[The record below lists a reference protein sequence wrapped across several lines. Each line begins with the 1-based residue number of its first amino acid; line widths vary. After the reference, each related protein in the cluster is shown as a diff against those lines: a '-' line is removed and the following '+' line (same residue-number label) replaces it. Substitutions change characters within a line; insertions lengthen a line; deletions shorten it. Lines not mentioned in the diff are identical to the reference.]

1 MKAAFSKTT
10 ISSLFLILLLHN
22 SCKKENNN
30 LPTKGKGTVSLQ
42 LSQNGTMVEANG
54 NLKSANVNDFVVEI
68 YDKNNVLLK
77 SYAKLSD
84 VPAKIEL
91 DKGEYYAVAYSTNSS
106 KAAFDNPTYYGQ
118 SDHIVIV
125 GGDQKSAD
133 VKCYISNAKVT
144 VVYSDSV
151 KTKFYDY
158 SVKVFNLTD
167 TLQYIKDDTREGFF
181 KAGNLGIEAHLFFK
195 KIDGTSEEKV
205 LHGTI
210 SSAKAMKH
218 YQLLIDA
225 SIVKGN
231 SSISVTAIDSM
242 STEIVSISETPT
254 VQATKTVSQLVAGD
268 LLLTE
273 VMADP
278 DKVTD
283 TYGEWFEIYNNATF
297 PININGLIVKVGTKI
312 YTVSISHEMQIGEYV
327 FFGKDAQ
334 GGAGALVYYSSAI
347 SLVNSSGGI
356 QLLSTDGVTEIASM
370 TYTTAPTGASLS
382 LDPTKMTYTLA
393 KDPSSWC
400 TATQAYSTGDKGTP
414 GTANSA
420 CN

>member
-1 MKAAFSKTT
+1 MKALFSKTT
-10 ISSLFLILLLHN
+10 ISSLFLILLLHS

-30 LPTKGKGTVSLQ
+30 LPSKCKGTVSLQ

-54 NLKSANVNDFVVEI
+54 NLKSANINDFVVEI

-167 TLQYIKDDTREGFF
+167 TLQFIKDDTREGFF
-181 KAGNLGIEAHLFFK
+181 KAGNLGIEAHLFYK

-210 SSAKAMKH
+210 NSAKAMKH

-283 TYGEWFEIYNNATF
+283 TYGEWFEIYNNATY
-297 PININGLIVKVGTKI
+297 PININGLIVKVGTKT
-312 YTVSISHEMQIGEYV
+312 YTVSINHEILAGEYV
-327 FFGKDAQ
+327 FFGKDVQ
-334 GGAGALVYYSSAI
+334 GGAGALVYYASAI
-347 SLVNSSGGI
+347 SLVNSSGSI
-356 QLLSTDGVTEIASM
+356 QLLSTDGVTEIAAM
-370 TYTTAPTGASLS
+370 NYATAPTGASLS
-382 LDPTKMTYTLA
+382 LDPTKMTYALA

-400 TATQAYSTGDKGTP
+400 IATQAYSTGDKGTP
-414 GTANSA
+414 GAANSA